1 MDEITDTKQL
11 SNIPDGDYILLTK
24 LTNQD
29 HIQKDDRLHKST
41 CSTLNPV
48 KTNNKVMPTNKHYYH
63 IESADREILKEYND
77 HRCPKCIN

>member
-11 SNIPDGDYILLTK
+11 SDIPDGDYILLTK
-24 LTNQD
+24 LTYPD

-48 KTNNKVMPTNKHYYH
+48 KIDDGEMPTNKHYYH
-63 IESADREILKEYND
+63 IESADKGTLDKYKNY
-77 HRCPKCIN
+77 RCTKC